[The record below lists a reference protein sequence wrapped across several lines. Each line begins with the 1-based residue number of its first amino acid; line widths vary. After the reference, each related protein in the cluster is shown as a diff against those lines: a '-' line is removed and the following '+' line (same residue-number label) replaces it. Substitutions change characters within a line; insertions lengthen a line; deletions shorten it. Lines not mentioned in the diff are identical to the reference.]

1 MTIEPYEKDYFFNQ
15 CNPLI
20 KSSLSQ
26 EQSNEVKRLLS
37 LSMQC
42 KDTKVTKINFN
53 VWFFGF
59 YFFTLYFGKEHRLS
73 LRRFEES
80 SKIEILFSFI
90 GILFSFTFTL
100 SMIIA
105 IFMALYYVKTFAGID
120 IFKDS
125 HLQDHF

>member
-15 CNPLI
+15 CDPMI

-26 EQSNEVKRLLS
+26 EQSSEVKRLLS

-73 LRRFEES
+73 LRRFQES
-80 SKIEILFSFI
+80 SKAEILFSFI

-100 SMIIA
+100 SIIIA

-120 IFKDS
+120 LFEDS
-125 HLQDHF
+125 HLKDHF

>member
-1 MTIEPYEKDYFFNQ
+1 MTIEPYEKNYFFNQ
-15 CNPLI
+15 CDPMI

-26 EQSNEVKRLLS
+26 EQSSEVKRLLS

-59 YFFTLYFGKEHRLS
+59 YFFTLYLGKEHRLS

-80 SKIEILFSFI
+80 SKTEILFSFI

-120 IFKDS
+120 LFEDS
-125 HLQDHF
+125 HLKDHF